1 MANVVK
7 SGNIFRKSFTF
18 ANKDV
23 ANWFPGHMHKG
34 TIINYKLFIY
44 DFFVYFIFIIFTV
57 FTVSLQ
63 CTHYTTVNVFY

>member
-44 DFFVYFIFIIFTV
+44 DFFVYFIIHNFYCVYT
-57 FTVSLQ
+57 L
-63 CTHYTTVNVFY
+63 HYVFY